1 MVIYILSKIWSSG
14 AKIQRLQNGDLE
26 LLHHELVDE
35 QVLKAAEPVFNEI
48 DSYLQSVEGMN
59 AVDLTNWK
67 IIMFMCGWL
76 KNDMIENFLNNDDKA
91 GELAFEFQAKLAV
104 NGWKDIF
111 KDYRQYETSKTDAI
125 KQEIYNRAVAFAKG
139 AK

>member
-1 MVIYILSKIWSSG
+1 MTG
-14 AKIQRLQNGDLE
+14 AKIQRLPNGDLE

-35 QVLKAAEPVFNEI
+35 QVLKAAEPIFNDI
-48 DSYLQSVEGMN
+48 DKYLYSVEGMN
-59 AVDLTNWK
+59 ACDLTNWK
-67 IIMFMCGWL
+67 IIMFMCGWI
-76 KNDMIENFLNNDDKA
+76 KNEGIEKFLNNDPEA
-91 GELAFEFQAKLAV
+91 GPLAFEFQAKLAV

-111 KDYRQYETSKTDAI
+111 EDYRQYETSKTDAI